1 MAENQPPIKYRCAKC
16 FHSLIGTEEH
26 CQYCGKKVDLT
37 AAARAEE
44 RYSRKR
50 NKYYTSLKRRAF
62 LQQAI
67 LTILLA
73 LLVIAFLMFL
83 DHFHSDN

>member
-1 MAENQPPIKYRCAKC
+1 MAENQQSQKYRCAKC
-16 FHSLIGTEEH
+16 FHSMAGTEAS
-26 CQYCGKKVDLT
+26 CQFCGKTVDL
-37 AAARAEE
+37 ADAARAEE

-62 LQQAI
+62 LQQAV

-73 LLVIAFLMFL
+73 LLVVAFLML
-83 DHFHSDN
+83 IDHFRSDD